1 MMPLEDIL
9 VVMCHYISGK
19 PSHLVTYPEV
29 SLTGLGWD
37 KFTGYYD
44 PTEFDV
50 TPVSKMMMMMEN
62 WI

>member
-1 MMPLEDIL
+1 MMPLEDSL
-9 VVMCHYISGK
+9 YISGK
-19 PSHLVTYPEV
+19 PSHLVTYHKI

-50 TPVSKMMMMMEN
+50 RRLKDYDDHGKLDMIRQN
-62 WI
+62 